1 MSGEVFLRLVVDKTF
16 PDRLRLNRS
25 ILKNKYW
32 VLPYDD
38 TGHRAYAPVGRGKR
52 TSDFCGRWVSDSS
65 CKKKEAHKSVVLK
78 GIDFTGKIVVSHN
91 HMWCTSSSCPV
102 CFNRGWSVRGARKI
116 EGRLTEGSNR
126 GLGDAEHVTVS
137 VPVAD
142 RDLAESVLRRKC
154 RSALLDR
161 GVHGGCMI
169 FHGYRMNR
177 ERDCLVWSPHYHVL
191 GFITGGFDR
200 CRKCVHAREDCV
212 ACDGFKGRE
221 CRGFE
226 RDGYLVKVHDKRKT
240 IFGTAHYQLNHAT
253 IRYGIKRFHVVT
265 WFGSCGCRKFRG
277 LKLRSEKVCPVCQGE
292 MVRCVYVGAK
302 RHARNV
308 GDVDYVPFFADD
320 EFGEDGQPN
329 YIEVV
334 GGRGE

>member
-1 MSGEVFLRLVVDKTF
+1 MAVDETF
-16 PDRLRLNRS
+16 FERLRLNRS

-38 TGHRAYAPVGRGKR
+38 TGHESFAPVGRSQQ
-52 TSDFCGRWVSDSS
+52 TSDFCGRWLSYSV
-65 CKKKEAHKSVVLK
+65 CKNKEAHKGGVLK
-78 GIDFTGKIVVSHN
+78 GVDFTGKIVVSHN

-116 EGRLTEGSNR
+116 EGRIAEGSNR

-142 RDLAESVLRRKC
+142 RDLPESVLRRKC

-169 FHGYRMNR
+169 FHGYRMNKQR
-177 ERDCLVWSPHYHVL
+177 RCLVWSPHYHVL
-191 GFITGGFDR
+191 GFVEGGFDR

-221 CRGFE
+221 VKGFA
-226 RDGYLVKVHDKRKT
+226 RDGYLVKVHEKRKT
-240 IFGTAHYQLNHAT
+240 VFGTAHYQLNHAT

-265 WFGSCGCRKFRG
+265 WFGSASYRKFRG
-277 LKLRSEKVCPVCQGE
+277 LKLKSEKVCPVCQGE

-308 GDVDYVPFFADD
+308 GDVDYVPFFADY
-320 EFGEDGQPN
+320 ELGEDGQPN